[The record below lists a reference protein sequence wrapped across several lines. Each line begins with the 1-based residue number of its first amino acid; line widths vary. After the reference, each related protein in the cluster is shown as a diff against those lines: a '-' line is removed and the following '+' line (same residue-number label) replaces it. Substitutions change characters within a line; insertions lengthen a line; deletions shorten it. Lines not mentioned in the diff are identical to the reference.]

1 MKIVDKYV
9 YPKSS
14 RANIAGLR
22 HYTLDGTEEKL
33 PSVTTVLGN
42 TQPKE
47 KQESLERWRERVGLR
62 EAQKITRDA
71 AIRGTAMHKYLED
84 LIRGDRSLDLTPL
97 GVEATKMAEI
107 IVDHGLSYV
116 DEVYGIEATLYY
128 PGLYA
133 GSVDL
138 IGRYKDKVSII
149 DFKQTAA
156 IRGTAMHKYLED
168 LIRGD
173 RSLDL
178 TPLGVEAT
186 KMAEIIV
193 DHGLSYVDEVYGIE
207 ATLYYPGLYAGSV
220 DLIGRYKDKI
230 SIIDFKQT
238 NKPKQR
244 EWIGDYFLQMAAYG
258 MAHDAV
264 YGTNIEQG
272 VIMMCSK
279 DGFYQQFVIEGEEFR
294 DANTIF

>member
-1 MKIVDKYV
+1 MKFVKKYV
-9 YPKSS
+9 YPRST
-14 RANIAGLR
+14 REAIAGLR
-22 HYTLDGTEEKL
+22 HYAVDGQEQKL
-33 PSVTTVLGN
+33 PSVTTVLGQ

-47 KQESLERWRERVGLR
+47 KRESLDRWRQRVGLR

-84 LIRGDRSLDLTPL
+84 LIRGERSLDLTPL

-107 IVDHGLSYV
+107 IVERGLNDCS
-116 DEVYGIEATLYY
+116 EIYGIEATLFY

-138 IGRYKDKVSII
+138 IAKYKDKV
-149 DFKQTAA
+149 
-156 IRGTAMHKYLED
+156 
-168 LIRGD
+168 
-173 RSLDL
+173 
-178 TPLGVEAT
+178 
-186 KMAEIIV
+186 
-193 DHGLSYVDEVYGIE
+193 
-207 ATLYYPGLYAGSV
+207 
-220 DLIGRYKDKI
+220 

-264 YGTNIEQG
+264 YGTSIEQG

-279 DGFYQQFVIEGEEFR
+279 DGYYQQFVIEGKEFR
-294 DANTIF
+294 DAKHKFLGRLDGFYNMDNNSDAVVRGDR

>member
-1 MKIVDKYV
+1 MKIVNKYS
-9 YPKSS
+9 YPRSS
-14 RANIAGLR
+14 RAKLDGLR
-22 HYTLDGTEEKL
+22 HYTIDGSQKKL
-33 PSVTTVLGN
+33 PSVTTVLGQ

-47 KQESLERWRERVGLR
+47 KQESLERWRSRVGLR

-84 LIRGDRSLDLTPL
+84 LIRGQRSLDLTPL

-107 IVDHGLSYV
+107 IVERGLNDCS
-116 DEVYGIEATLYY
+116 EIYGIEATLYY
-128 PGLYA
+128 PNLYA

-138 IGRYKDKVSII
+138 VAKYKDKV
-149 DFKQTAA
+149 
-156 IRGTAMHKYLED
+156 
-168 LIRGD
+168 
-173 RSLDL
+173 
-178 TPLGVEAT
+178 
-186 KMAEIIV
+186 
-193 DHGLSYVDEVYGIE
+193 
-207 ATLYYPGLYAGSV
+207 
-220 DLIGRYKDKI
+220 

-264 YGTNIEQG
+264 YGTSIEQG

-279 DGFYQQFVIEGEEFR
+279 DGYYQQFMIEGDEFR
-294 DANTIF
+294 QAKHKFLGRLDEFYNGMGNNSDALVSGAG

>member
-1 MKIVDKYV
+1 MKLVDKYS

-14 RANIAGLR
+14 RAKLDGLR
-22 HYTLDGTEEKL
+22 HYTIDGSQKKL
-33 PSVTTVLGN
+33 PSVTTVLGQ

-47 KQESLERWRERVGLR
+47 KQESLERWRNRVGLR

-84 LIRGDRSLDLTPL
+84 LISGQRSLDLTEI
-97 GVEATKMAEI
+97 GQEATRMAEI
-107 IVDHGLSYV
+107 IVERGLNDCS
-116 DEVYGIEATLYY
+116 EIYGIEAVLYY
-128 PGLYA
+128 PDLYA

-138 IGRYKDKVSII
+138 VAKYKDKV
-149 DFKQTAA
+149 
-156 IRGTAMHKYLED
+156 
-168 LIRGD
+168 
-173 RSLDL
+173 
-178 TPLGVEAT
+178 
-186 KMAEIIV
+186 
-193 DHGLSYVDEVYGIE
+193 
-207 ATLYYPGLYAGSV
+207 
-220 DLIGRYKDKI
+220 

-244 EWIGDYFLQMAAYG
+244 EWIEDYFLQMAAYG

-279 DGFYQQFVIEGEEFR
+279 DGYYQQFMIEGKEFR
-294 DANTIF
+294 DAKHKFLERLNEFYSSVDNNSDAVVRGDQ

>member
-1 MKIVDKYV
+1 MKIVKKYE

-14 RANIAGLR
+14 RASIAGLR
-22 HYTLDGTEEKL
+22 HYTVTGEEQKL
-33 PSVTTVLGN
+33 PSVTTVLGQ

-47 KQESLERWRERVGLR
+47 KQESLDKWRQRVGLR

-84 LIRGDRSLDLTPL
+84 LILGQRSLDLTPL
-97 GVEATKMAEI
+97 GVEATRMAEI
-107 IVDHGLSYV
+107 IVERGLNDCS
-116 DEVYGIEATLYY
+116 EIYGIEATLYY

-138 IGRYKDKVSII
+138 IAKYKDKV
-149 DFKQTAA
+149 
-156 IRGTAMHKYLED
+156 
-168 LIRGD
+168 
-173 RSLDL
+173 
-178 TPLGVEAT
+178 
-186 KMAEIIV
+186 
-193 DHGLSYVDEVYGIE
+193 
-207 ATLYYPGLYAGSV
+207 
-220 DLIGRYKDKI
+220 

-294 DANTIF
+294 DAKHNFLRRLDGFYSMDNNSDAVVRGDR

>member
-14 RANIAGLR
+14 RASIAGLR
-22 HYTLDGTEEKL
+22 HYTVEGEEQKL
-33 PSVTTVLGN
+33 PSVTTVLGQ

-84 LIRGDRSLDLTPL
+84 LIRGQRSLDLTPL
-97 GVEATKMAEI
+97 GIEATKMAEI
-107 IVDHGLSYV
+107 IVERGLNDCS
-116 DEVYGIEATLYY
+116 EIYGIEATLFY

-138 IGRYKDKVSII
+138 VAKYQDKV
-149 DFKQTAA
+149 
-156 IRGTAMHKYLED
+156 
-168 LIRGD
+168 
-173 RSLDL
+173 
-178 TPLGVEAT
+178 
-186 KMAEIIV
+186 
-193 DHGLSYVDEVYGIE
+193 
-207 ATLYYPGLYAGSV
+207 
-220 DLIGRYKDKI
+220 

-264 YGTNIEQG
+264 YGTSIEQG

-279 DGFYQQFVIEGEEFR
+279 DGFYQQFVIEGKEFR
-294 DANTIF
+294 DAKHNFLRRLDGFYGLDNNSDAVVRGDR

>member
-1 MKIVDKYV
+1 MKLVDKYS

-14 RANIAGLR
+14 RAKLDGLS
-22 HYTLDGTEEKL
+22 HYTIDGSQKKL
-33 PSVTTVLGN
+33 PSVTTVLGQ

-47 KQESLERWRERVGLR
+47 KQESLERWRNRVGLR

-84 LIRGDRSLDLTPL
+84 LIRGQRSLDLTPL
-97 GVEATKMAEI
+97 GIEATKMAEI
-107 IVDHGLSYV
+107 IVERGLNDCS
-116 DEVYGIEATLYY
+116 EIYGIEATLYY
-128 PGLYA
+128 PNLYA

-138 IGRYKDKVSII
+138 VAKYKDKV
-149 DFKQTAA
+149 
-156 IRGTAMHKYLED
+156 
-168 LIRGD
+168 
-173 RSLDL
+173 
-178 TPLGVEAT
+178 
-186 KMAEIIV
+186 
-193 DHGLSYVDEVYGIE
+193 
-207 ATLYYPGLYAGSV
+207 
-220 DLIGRYKDKI
+220 

-264 YGTNIEQG
+264 YGTSIEQG

-279 DGFYQQFVIEGEEFR
+279 DGYYQQFMIEGDEFR
-294 DANTIF
+294 RAKHKFLGRLDEFYSGMDNNSDAVVSGTG

>member
-1 MKIVDKYV
+1 MKIIEKYK
-9 YPKSS
+9 YPSS
-14 RANIAGLR
+14 TRANIEGLR
-22 HYTLDGTEEKL
+22 HYTITGEQQKL
-33 PSVTTVLGN
+33 PSVTAVLGA

-47 KQESLERWRERVGLR
+47 KQESLERWRKRVGLR

-84 LIRGDRSLDLTPL
+84 LIRGQRSLDLTPL

-107 IVDHGLSYV
+107 IVERGLNDCS
-116 DEVYGIEATLYY
+116 EIYGIEATLYY
-128 PGLYA
+128 PNLYA

-138 IGRYKDKVSII
+138 VAKYKDKV
-149 DFKQTAA
+149 
-156 IRGTAMHKYLED
+156 
-168 LIRGD
+168 
-173 RSLDL
+173 
-178 TPLGVEAT
+178 
-186 KMAEIIV
+186 
-193 DHGLSYVDEVYGIE
+193 
-207 ATLYYPGLYAGSV
+207 
-220 DLIGRYKDKI
+220 

-244 EWIGDYFLQMAAYG
+244 EWIEDYFLQMAAYG

-279 DGFYQQFVIEGEEFR
+279 DGYYQQFMIEGKEFR
-294 DANTIF
+294 DAKHKFLERLNEFYSGMDNNSNVVVRGDQ

>member
-1 MKIVDKYV
+1 MKIVNKYE
-9 YPKSS
+9 YPSSS
-14 RANIAGLR
+14 RANISGLR
-22 HYTLDGTEEKL
+22 HYTIDGAEEKL
-33 PSVTTVLGN
+33 PSVTTVLGQ

-47 KQESLERWRERVGLR
+47 KQESLDRWRQRVGLR

-84 LIRGDRSLDLTPL
+84 LIRGQRSLDLTPL
-97 GVEATKMAEI
+97 GVEAEKMAKI
-107 IVDHGLSYV
+107 IVERGLNDCS
-116 DEVYGIEATLYY
+116 EIYGIEATLYY

-138 IGRYKDKVSII
+138 VAKYQDKV
-149 DFKQTAA
+149 
-156 IRGTAMHKYLED
+156 
-168 LIRGD
+168 
-173 RSLDL
+173 
-178 TPLGVEAT
+178 
-186 KMAEIIV
+186 
-193 DHGLSYVDEVYGIE
+193 
-207 ATLYYPGLYAGSV
+207 
-220 DLIGRYKDKI
+220 

-279 DGFYQQFVIEGEEFR
+279 DGFYQQFVIEGKEFR
-294 DANTIF
+294 EAKHNFLGRLDGFYNMDNNSDAVVRGDK

>member
-1 MKIVDKYV
+1 MKIVNKYE
-9 YPKSS
+9 YPSSS
-14 RANIAGLR
+14 RANISGLR
-22 HYTLDGTEEKL
+22 HYTIDGAEEKL
-33 PSVTTVLGN
+33 PSVTTVLGQ

-47 KQESLERWRERVGLR
+47 KQESLDRWRQRVGLR

-84 LIRGDRSLDLTPL
+84 LIRGQRSLDLTPL
-97 GVEATKMAEI
+97 GVEAEKMAKI
-107 IVDHGLSYV
+107 IVERGLNDCS
-116 DEVYGIEATLYY
+116 EVYGIEATLYY

-138 IGRYKDKVSII
+138 VAKYQDKV
-149 DFKQTAA
+149 
-156 IRGTAMHKYLED
+156 
-168 LIRGD
+168 
-173 RSLDL
+173 
-178 TPLGVEAT
+178 
-186 KMAEIIV
+186 
-193 DHGLSYVDEVYGIE
+193 
-207 ATLYYPGLYAGSV
+207 
-220 DLIGRYKDKI
+220 

-279 DGFYQQFVIEGEEFR
+279 DGFYQQFVIEGKEFR
-294 DANTIF
+294 EAKHNFLGRLDGFYNMDNNSDAVVRGDK